1 MPESALSEAQA
12 EAAIA
17 AAGNVP
23 SEGTGRV
30 REALRTAF
38 VGARPEGALARH
50 MRDVSEQRG
59 DQWETTLQSLRGAF
73 RKLNP
78 KSDKKRT
85 AGIVMAGNRHARLEY
100 EGRGGL
106 HGLRR
111 AGRILRGLAMP
122 GSLPPL
128 DTTPLGTSPER
139 SLTVGD
145 HGKPLPQRP
154 YIGAGYDPDGNVDP
168 VFLAYAYGKEL
179 AGGRNR
185 FDRKAVQKGVAR
197 WIRHCHGQAAAG
209 EGPAATRA
217 LYDHMAAKGK
227 AASLLS
233 DSLLIASG
241 AWDGATQAAEQEDFA
256 LADLVAFLDGRHF
269 RGER

>member
-1 MPESALSEAQA
+1 
-12 EAAIA
+12 
-17 AAGNVP
+17 
-23 SEGTGRV
+23 
-30 REALRTAF
+30 
-38 VGARPEGALARH
+38 
-50 MRDVSEQRG
+50 
-59 DQWETTLQSLRGAF
+59 
-73 RKLNP
+73 
-78 KSDKKRT
+78 
-85 AGIVMAGNRHARLEY
+85 
-100 EGRGGL
+100 
-106 HGLRR
+106 
-111 AGRILRGLAMP
+111 MP

-241 AWDGATQAAEQEDFA
+241 RGMARRRPLNKRISRWPTSSRSSMAGTSGASASASRRSPMQQSSFESVTTSPCRACPRRQ
-256 LADLVAFLDGRHF
+256 LPR
-269 RGER
+269 ERPRSWSFGSRAVEWR